1 MTRKLIFL
9 FLVLSLCLFCLISSF
24 FGERGFLANNQL
36 KRQLKENEYKLDKSD
51 VELEVLQKQE
61 EDTATIDGLRA
72 SGMRYGSA
80 TEGDEVYVFETKDE
94 VQKPQTSYN
103 SDQDQN
109 SGSFTPLRPL
119 FILLISLCASL
130 IITLSVLLLSRRRKG
145 DEDDPQQ
152 EESGDSGNN
161 NYDN

>member
-1 MTRKLIFL
+1 MTRKLMML
-9 FLVLSLCLFCLISSF
+9 FLVLSLCFFCLISSF

-51 VELEVLQKQE
+51 VEIEVLQKQE
-61 EDTATIDGLRA
+61 EDTASSDGLRV

-94 VQKPQTSYN
+94 VQKPQTSSN
-103 SDQDQN
+103 ADQEQN
-109 SGSFTPLRPL
+109 SPTFKALRPL
-119 FILLISLCASL
+119 FTLLISLGASF

-152 EESGDSGNN
+152 EESGDTGDN

>member
-1 MTRKLIFL
+1 MTRKLMML
-9 FLVLSLCLFCLISSF
+9 FLVLSLCFFCLISSF

-51 VELEVLQKQE
+51 VEIEVLQKQE
-61 EDTATIDGLRA
+61 EDTATSDGLRV

-80 TEGDEVYVFETKDE
+80 TDGDEVYVFETRDE

-103 SDQDQN
+103 ADQKQN

-119 FILLISLCASL
+119 FILLISIGTSF

-152 EESGDSGNN
+152 EEPGNTGNN

>member
-1 MTRKLIFL
+1 MTRKLMIL
-9 FLVLSLCLFCLISSF
+9 FLVLILCFFCLISSF
-24 FGERGFLANNQL
+24 FGERGFLANKQL

-51 VELEVLQKQE
+51 VEIEVLQKQE
-61 EDTATIDGLRA
+61 EDTATSDGLRV

-94 VQKPQTSYN
+94 VQKPETAYN
-103 SDQDQN
+103 AGQEQMSPT
-109 SGSFTPLRPL
+109 FTPLRPL
-119 FILLISLCASL
+119 FTLLISLGASF

-152 EESGDSGNN
+152 EESGDTGDN

>member
-1 MTRKLIFL
+1 MTRKLFFL

-24 FGERGFLANNQL
+24 LGERGFLANNQL

-51 VELEVLQKQE
+51 VEIEVLQKQE
-61 EDTATIDGLRA
+61 EDTATSDGLRV

-80 TEGDEVYVFETKDE
+80 TDGDEVYVFETKDE
-94 VQKPQTSYN
+94 VQKSQTSYIA
-103 SDQDQN
+103 DQKQN
-109 SGSFTPLRPL
+109 SGSFKPLRPL
-119 FILLISLCASL
+119 FILLISIGTSF

-152 EESGDSGNN
+152 EEPGNTGNN

>member
-1 MTRKLIFL
+1 MTRKLIIL
-9 FLVLSLCLFCLISSF
+9 FLVLGVCFFSLISSI

-51 VELEVLQKQE
+51 VEIEVLQKQE
-61 EDTATIDGLRA
+61 EDTATSDGLRV

-94 VQKPQTSYN
+94 VRKPETSYN
-103 SDQDQN
+103 VGQEQN
-109 SGSFTPLRPL
+109 SPTFTPLRPL
-119 FILLISLCASL
+119 FTLLISLGASF

-152 EESGDSGNN
+152 EESGDTGDN

>member
-1 MTRKLIFL
+1 MIL
-9 FLVLSLCLFCLISSF
+9 FLVLSLCFFCLISSF

-51 VELEVLQKQE
+51 VEIEVLQKQE
-61 EDTATIDGLRA
+61 EDTATIDGLRV

-94 VQKPQTSYN
+94 VQQSQTSY
-103 SDQDQN
+103 SSEQEQN
-109 SGSFTPLRPL
+109 SPAFTPLRTI
-119 FILLISLCASL
+119 FTLLISLGASF
-130 IITLSVLLLSRRRKG
+130 IITLSVLFLSRGSKG
-145 DEDDPQQ
+145 EEDDSQQ
-152 EESGDSGNN
+152 EESGNTGNN